1 MHDGKADNHTSNS
14 FLDIN
19 SLEVPNQKGFQS
31 HRHPASAGLWYLV
44 DGVGKERLVHQC
56 CSRKPEFRTLRK
68 VDQKGL
74 SIKEGPALHMPRT
87 LI

>member
-14 FLDIN
+14 FFDIN

-31 HRHPASAGLWYLV
+31 HGHPASAGLWYLL
-44 DGVGKERLVHQC
+44 DCVGQERLVHQC
-56 CSRKPEFRTLRK
+56 CSRKPEFRALK
-68 VDQKGL
+68 ESGSEGL